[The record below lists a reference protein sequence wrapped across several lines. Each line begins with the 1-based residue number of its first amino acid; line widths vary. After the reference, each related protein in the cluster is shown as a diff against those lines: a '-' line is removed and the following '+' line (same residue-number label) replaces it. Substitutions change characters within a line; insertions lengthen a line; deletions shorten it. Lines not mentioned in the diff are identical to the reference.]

1 MMKYAFYNFEFGI
14 LKIGYT
20 ETAVISIRTSGEID
34 AENERSSLSDTA
46 YEQICEYMKGMRKGF
61 DFPYELHGTEFQ
73 KRVWNEL
80 CRIPYG
86 ETRTYR
92 QMAEAAG
99 SPRASRAAGAANG
112 KNPIMIVVPCHRV
125 IGTDGKLTGYAG
137 GLELKKALLDLEQ
150 GGMINVRSVE

>member
-1 MMKYAFYNFEFGI
+1 MIKYAFYNFQFGI

-34 AENERSSLSDTA
+34 AENERSPLSDTA
-46 YEQICEYMKGMRKGF
+46 YEQICEYMKGERKSF
-61 DFPYELHGTEFQ
+61 DFAYELHGTEFQ

-86 ETRTYR
+86 EIRTYR

-99 SPRASRAAGAANG
+99 NLKASRAAGAANG

-150 GGMINVRSVE
+150 GGMINARSVE